1 MPAYAERP
9 ALSEADFRKWLDETS
24 TSALISKRDKRYY
37 AYCVEFGIAG
47 SGRTKEEAIEDATS
61 LLIRYL
67 AASFIEGRSYRR
79 SKKRPPLGIR
89 LRSWYLLAR
98 RKVFRRV
105 KPSLS
110 RLGWLISVPTTDH
123 DIHRLA
129 H

>member
-1 MPAYAERP
+1 MPAQAERP
-9 ALSEADFRKWLDETS
+9 ALCEADFRDWLDETS
-24 TSALISKRDKRYY
+24 TPALISKSHDRYY
-37 AYCVEFGIAG
+37 AYCVEFGVAG
-47 SGRTKEEAIEDATS
+47 SGDTKDDAIGDATD

-67 AASFIEGRSYRR
+67 AASFTEGRSYRK

-98 RKVFRRV
+98 RRFLRRL